1 VIEKSVQINNR
12 TGLHAR
18 PASKFVQEASRFRCE
33 ITLSKDGRT
42 VNAKSM
48 ISVLSLGAN
57 CGATLLIRTS
67 GVDEIPAMDG
77 LVALLETLPGEEQ

>member
-1 VIEKSVQINNR
+1 MIEKTVQIINK

-18 PASKFVQEASRFRCE
+18 PASRFVQEASHYTSE
-33 ITLSKDGRT
+33 ITVSKDGRT

-57 CGATLLIRTS
+57 CGAAILIRAS
-67 GVDEIPAMDG
+67 GIDEVPAIDG
-77 LVALLETLPGEEQ
+77 LVALLENMSREEH

>member
-1 VIEKSVQINNR
+1 MIEKSVQIGNQ

-18 PASKFVQEASRFRCE
+18 PAAKFVQEASRFKSE
-33 ITLSKDGRT
+33 ISVSKDGRT

-57 CGATLLIRTS
+57 CGAGDLIRTS
-67 GVDEIPAMDG
+67 GVDETQAMDR
-77 LVALLETLPGEEQ
+77 LVALLATPSGEE

>member
-1 VIEKSVQINNR
+1 MIEKSLQINNR

-18 PASKFVQEASRFRCE
+18 PASKFVQEASRFSSE
-33 ITLSKDGRT
+33 ITVSKDGRT

-57 CGATLLIRTS
+57 CGAVILIRTS
-67 GVDEIPAMDG
+67 GSDEIPAMDG
-77 LVALLETLPGEEQ
+77 LVALLESLSCEEH

>member
-1 VIEKSVQINNR
+1 MVEKSVQISNK

-18 PASKFVQEASRFRCE
+18 PASRFVQEASRYASE
-33 ITLSKDGRT
+33 ITVSKAGRT

-57 CGATLLIRTS
+57 CGSEILIRTT
-67 GVDEIPAMDG
+67 GIDEVPAMDS
-77 LVALLETLPGEEQ
+77 LVALLASMSSEGH